1 MMLCMNLV
9 VVSVLY
15 GSQSNLIEIVG
26 GNRVGIVFFRLV
38 SSLAIFCILF
48 YLLYAYCH
56 IRFYSDILAEHRLSP
71 SKQLILRWKEYQD
84 YPNAVSNSDSRRSCF
99 TGDGVV
105 QQACSLF
112 CAARRYGSCTT
123 KCYDSCTT
131 KCYDSC
137 AASRTDESFPSHA
150 TSRKSGSR
158 VEAVV

>member
-1 MMLCMNLV
+1 MNLV

-71 SKQLILRWKEYQD
+71 SKRLILRWKEYQD
-84 YPNAVSNSDSRRSCF
+84 YANAVSNSDSRRSCF
-99 TGDGVV
+99 TGDGPV
-105 QQACSLF
+105 QPASSLF
-112 CAARRYGSCTT
+112 SAARPYGSCTT

-137 AASRTDESFPSHA
+137 TTSRTDESFPSHS
-150 TSRKSGSR
+150 TSRKSVSR